1 MPREI
6 LYKTVV
12 DVNIYS
18 DYEDAFDQARIVIT
32 ESFAKRIMA
41 LSAAVAS
48 LKAGY
53 ITDYDSTPEL
63 LERGS
68 QKEVYALVEG
78 VQLRVDDCN
87 FWWKGY
93 LKHSDPEVSWS
104 TDSIS
109 VEILEALL
117 IPADK
122 LLEYVGREWR
132 DEKAKD
138 IYKNRLAKEVRA

>member
-1 MPREI
+1 MPFEI

-12 DVNIYS
+12 DVNMCS
-18 DYEDAFDQARIVIT
+18 DYENAFDQALIVIT
-32 ESFAKRIMA
+32 ESLAKRIMV
-41 LSAAVAS
+41 LSAAVMS

-53 ITDYDSTPEL
+53 IIDYDYTPEL
-63 LERGS
+63 LKNGRE
-68 QKEVYALVEG
+68 EVGARVEG
-78 VQLRVDDCN
+78 VKLLVDDHN

-93 LKHSDPEVSWS
+93 LKHSDPEVSWY

-122 LLEYVGREWR
+122 LLEHVGREWK
-132 DEKAKD
+132 DDKAKD
-138 IYKNRLAKEVRA
+138 IYKNRLAKEVRV